1 MFDENKS
8 REILANELKRLK
20 DDYVKLKAVL
30 KTKEEHDVQL
40 IKNERFLSQIVMEFV
55 ELPLE
60 IDVYDFLAEKLKELS
75 RDYII
80 FISAYDDDSDS
91 FRICSISG
99 QRKTLDELSQKFLG
113 RSILGLS
120 VPRSISTDL
129 FLTGHL
135 NRMDDGLHHLLLG
148 RLSRNV
154 CQSIEKSLCL
164 ERIYHIGLS
173 RKGRIYGAVDIGLKK
188 GSRIENKEIIEALV
202 NMAAVVLE
210 RRRTES
216 KILENEAKYRSY
228 VDNAP
233 YGIIVTDEKGHYLE
247 VNNMVS
253 EITGYSKK
261 ELLEM
266 GIPGLVPL
274 NYLEGV
280 TKELLY
286 SQLTEQAA
294 LEFKFL
300 HKNGQTRDGAIK
312 CVKLSKKRYMGFLTD
327 ITQRKKAEEELR
339 LSRFR
344 LENAISLADLANW
357 EFDMSTRSFIFND
370 RFYTMCGTTVEEE
383 GGYSMSADDY
393 IKRFVHPDDA
403 HIVED
408 AITKSGTN
416 IEYRIIR
423 RDGETRYII
432 SNVKFVKDEGGN
444 LISVYGTNQDITGI
458 KETQKKLE
466 MALEEKEMLL
476 KEIHHRVKNNLM
488 VISSLLNIQSQ
499 YIKDENALSVFR
511 ESQKRA
517 KSMALI
523 HERLYRS
530 TDLKRIDF
538 GDYIRTLTT
547 DLFYTYV
554 PDPKR
559 IKLNL
564 KVEDLMVDINTA
576 VPLGLI
582 LNELVTN
589 SMNHAFPHGATGEIT
604 VEFYHENETLI
615 LSVAD
620 DGVGLPDDLDL
631 EKTGSLGLQLVNSLT
646 NQINGEIEISGAK
659 GTEFKIKFKDF
670 EKKR

>member
-1 MFDENKS
+1 MFNENKS
-8 REILANELKRLK
+8 REILADELKRLK
-20 DDYVKLKAVL
+20 DDYIKLKSVL
-30 KTKEEHDVQL
+30 KTKEEHDAQL
-40 IKNERFLSQIVMEFV
+40 IINKRFLSQIVMEFA

-60 IDVYDFLAEKLKELS
+60 IDVYDFLAGKLEELFKDS
-75 RDYII
+75 II
-80 FISAYDDDSDS
+80 LISAYDEKSDS

-99 QRKTLDELSQKFLG
+99 QRKTVDELSQKFLG

-120 VPRSISTDL
+120 VPRSINTDL

-135 NRMDDGLHHLLLG
+135 NRVDDGLHHLLLG
-148 RLSRNV
+148 RVSRNA

-173 RKGRIYGAVDIGLKK
+173 RKGRIYGAVDIGLKNGNK
-188 GSRIENKEIIEALV
+188 IENKEIVEVLV

-210 RRRTES
+210 RRRAEN

-233 YGIIVTDEKGHYLE
+233 YGIIVTDENGRYLE
-247 VNNMVS
+247 VNDMVS
-253 EITGYSKK
+253 EITGYSKE
-261 ELLEM
+261 ELLKM

-280 TKELLY
+280 SKELLY

-300 HKNGQTRDGAIK
+300 HKNGQTRNGAIK
-312 CVKLSKKRYMGFLTD
+312 CVKLPKKGHMGFLTD
-327 ITQRKKAEEELR
+327 ITERKNAEEELR

-344 LENAISLADLANW
+344 LENAISLANLANW
-357 EFDMSTRSFIFND
+357 EFDRSNRNFTFND
-370 RFYTMCGTTVEEE
+370 RFYTMCGTTAEEE
-383 GGYSMSADDY
+383 DGYLMSADDY
-393 IKRFVHPDDA
+393 IKEFVHPDDA

-423 RDGETRYII
+423 RDGETRYIV

-444 LISVYGTNQDITGI
+444 LISVYGTNQDITSI
-458 KETQKKLE
+458 KEIQKKLE
-466 MALEEKEMLL
+466 MALEEKDMLL

-499 YIKDENALSVFR
+499 YIKDEDALSVFR

-554 PDPKR
+554 PDPSR

-589 SMNHAFPHGATGEIT
+589 SMKHAFPGDETGEIT
-604 VEFYHENETLI
+604 VEFYSEDETLV
-615 LSVAD
+615 LRVAD
-620 DGVGLPDDLDL
+620 DGIGLPDDFDF
-631 EKTGSLGLQLVNSLT
+631 KKISSMGLQLVNDLT
-646 NQINGEIEISGAK
+646 RQIDGEIEVDGTK
-659 GTEFKIKFKDF
+659 GTEFKIRFKEF
-670 EKKR
+670 EKK